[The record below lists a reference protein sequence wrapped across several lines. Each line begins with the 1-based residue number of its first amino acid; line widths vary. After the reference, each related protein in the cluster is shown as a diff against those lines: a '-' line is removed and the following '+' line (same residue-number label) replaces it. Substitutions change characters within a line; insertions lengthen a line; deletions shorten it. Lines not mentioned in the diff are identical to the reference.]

1 MPFTFGEMVIALVDS
16 GRKSATYK
24 LATLLALID
33 VVTAKTRIDDP
44 SPGIVSGRE
53 VGRRVIELYWPQTA
67 DYRGHPLRQSAQ
79 NDIPAKLARWRQIHG
94 LEPEASLEDA
104 RRAKPDEWL
113 QLEADLVGIVIGMP
127 LAKLQRFGDGRHA
140 AEERFIYQ
148 FGWRDEVKPKT
159 VARADFDDSLI
170 LQPRVGK
177 WLVQLAPLL
186 RPLVQTKWA
195 ALVARQNQDVVDI
208 HQLDEFL
215 FGATRISL
223 DRVRAPLVEAQHGR
237 CFYCRL
243 PMRAAEVDHFL
254 PWSRYPDNTLDNLVA
269 AHRTCNGAKS
279 ASIAALEHLE
289 AWCER
294 FHEGAV
300 EQIATD
306 TGWPRRRDRSIGATT
321 ATYVGL
327 PNHTRLWLR
336 GQEYERVE
344 SKRIQGCLQTLT

>member
-1 MPFTFGEMVIALVDS
+1 MVIALVDS

-33 VVTAKTRIDDP
+33 VVTANTRIDDP
-44 SPGIVSGRE
+44 SPSSISGRE

-67 DYRGHPLRQSAQ
+67 DYRGDHPLRQSAQ
-79 NDIPAKLARWRQIHG
+79 NDIPAKLAKWRQTHG
-94 LEPEASLEDA
+94 LEPGASLDDA
-104 RRAKPDEWL
+104 RRAQPAEWS
-113 QLEADLVGIVIGMP
+113 QLEANLIGIVIGMP

-140 AEERFIYQ
+140 AEERFIYE
-148 FGWRDEVKPKT
+148 FGWRDEVKPNT
-159 VARADFDDSLI
+159 VNRADFDDSLI
-170 LQPRVGK
+170 LLPRVGE

-186 RPLVQTKWA
+186 RPFVQTKWA

-223 DRVRAPLVEAQHGR
+223 DRVRAPLVEVQLGR

-243 PMRAAEVDHFL
+243 PMRAADVDHFL

-289 AWCER
+289 SWCER
-294 FHEGAV
+294 FRADAV
-300 EQIATD
+300 ARIAAD

-327 PNHTRLWLR
+327 PNRTRLWLR
-336 GQEYERVE
+336 GQEYAEVD
-344 SKRIQGCLQTLT
+344 SGQIQRCLQTLA